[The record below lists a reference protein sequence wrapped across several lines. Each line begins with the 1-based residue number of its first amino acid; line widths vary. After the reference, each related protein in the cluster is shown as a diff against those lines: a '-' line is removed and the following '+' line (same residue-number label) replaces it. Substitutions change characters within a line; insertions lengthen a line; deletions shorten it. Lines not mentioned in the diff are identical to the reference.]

1 MNDRA
6 LEIKDLLKSLNK
18 TLGTMATKELA
29 NYGLTVP
36 QLVVI
41 RHIMGEPKTIGQLS
55 KAVDL
60 SYSTVSGII
69 DRLEREELVER
80 TRDENDRRVVW
91 IRKTEKLVKLFAEVD
106 VYLGEF
112 YKRNFEGL
120 SNDEMDGII
129 HSLKTLLKKFEERES

>member
-1 MNDRA
+1 
-6 LEIKDLLKSLNK
+6 
-18 TLGTMATKELA
+18 
-29 NYGLTVP
+29 
-36 QLVVI
+36 
-41 RHIMGEPKTIGQLS
+41 MGEPKTIGQLS

-91 IRKTEKLVKLFAEVD
+91 IQKTEKLVKLFAEVD
-106 VYLGEF
+106 VDLGEF
-112 YKRNFEGL
+112 YKRNFEGF

>member
-1 MNDRA
+1 MKGKA
-6 LEIKDLLKSLNK
+6 LEIRDLLKSLNK
-18 TLGTMATKELA
+18 MLGTMAAKELSK
-29 NYGLTVP
+29 YGLTVP

-80 TRDENDRRVVW
+80 VRDEQDRRIVW
-91 IRKTEKLVKLFAEVD
+91 IRKTDKLVKLFDEVD
-106 VYLGEF
+106 VCLGDF
-112 YKRNFEGL
+112 YQRNFEGL
-120 SNDEMDGII
+120 SGEEMDGII

>member
-29 NYGLTVP
+29 KYGLTVP

-91 IRKTEKLVKLFAEVD
+91 IRKTDKLVKLFAEVD

-112 YKRNFEGL
+112 YQRNFEGL